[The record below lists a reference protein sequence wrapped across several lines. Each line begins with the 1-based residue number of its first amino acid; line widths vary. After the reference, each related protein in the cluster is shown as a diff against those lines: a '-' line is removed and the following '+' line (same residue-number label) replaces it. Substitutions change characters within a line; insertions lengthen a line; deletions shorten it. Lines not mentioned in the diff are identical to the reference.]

1 MADASTRRFFSEPAC
16 PAQRQY
22 EALRAVFLDG
32 QPQVAVAQRF
42 GYSYDAFRQLVCH
55 FRAACEAG
63 NPPPFSTAARD
74 SQQPRPARRRR
85 PGRTSRPSLTP
96 AP

>member
-1 MADASTRRFFSEPAC
+1 MADTPFRRFFSEPAC

-32 QPQVAVAQRF
+32 QPQVAVAERF
-42 GYSYDAFRQLVCH
+42 GYSYDAFRQLVCQ

-63 NPPPFSTAARD
+63 NPPPFSTAD
-74 SQQPRPARRRR
+74 PGGQQPRPARRRR
-85 PGRTSRPSLTP
+85 PGRASRQSPTP
-96 AP
+96 VP

>member
-1 MADASTRRFFSEPAC
+1 MADIPLRRFFSEPAC

-32 QPQVAVAQRF
+32 QPQVAVAERF
-42 GYSYDAFRQLVCH
+42 GYSYDAFRQLVRQ
-55 FRAACEAG
+55 FRAACESG
-63 NPPPFSTAARD
+63 NPPPFSTAALD
-74 SQQPRPARRRR
+74 SQPPRPGRRRR
-85 PGRTSRPSLTP
+85 PGRTSRQSPTP